1 MCGKSADVLFV
12 FVWTSWN
19 WYLQVRIAEVENA
32 VEYIVKSLARRI
44 EESKLAVALL
54 LELSKNNMVRDRI
67 GKVQGCI
74 LILVTI
80 LTNENTQAARDAK
93 DLLEILSFDDQNVVQ
108 MAKVNYFKPLLQRIT
123 SGFFS
128 NHTIISRFFLSY
140 AWTCNAF

>member
-1 MCGKSADVLFV
+1 
-12 FVWTSWN
+12 
-19 WYLQVRIAEVENA
+19 
-32 VEYIVKSLARRI
+32 
-44 EESKLAVALL
+44 
-54 LELSKNNMVRDRI
+54 MVRDRI

-108 MAKVNYFKPLLQRIT
+108 MAKVNYFKPLLQRIS
-123 SGFFS
+123 SGFFF

-140 AWTCNAF
+140 A